1 MIDRN
6 SPVPL
11 YYQLYTILLTDIKS
25 SAFKPGDMLPT
36 EVSLM
41 EKYDLSRS
49 TVRQA
54 ILDLARNGYVVR
66 EKSRG
71 TFVKD
76 FSTSL
81 SYKDKVK
88 GFGQISYLDGRKEL
102 TNKVLEQK
110 VISVPAY
117 ICEHLKIKPGTK
129 VFYLKRVR
137 SIDGKPV
144 VYAEDWVRY
153 EKCKGIEHTD
163 FITNSL
169 LDVLE
174 NQFGIISHHAVR
186 TFECCNAESQEQVIE
201 LNLKKNQPLLHLT
214 SLIQDKQ
221 SNPIEV
227 CLAVINGRYT
237 AYE

>member
-1 MIDRN
+1 MIDKN

-11 YYQLYTILLTDIKS
+11 YYQLYNILLNDIRS
-25 SAFKPGDMLPT
+25 GALKPGDMLPT

-54 ILDLARNGYVVR
+54 IIDLVHKGYVVR
-66 EKSRG
+66 EKAKG

-76 FSTSL
+76 ISATL

-88 GFGQISYLDGRKEL
+88 GFGQFSRLDGRKEL
-102 TNKVLEQK
+102 TSKVLEQK
-110 VISVPAY
+110 VAAVPSY
-117 ICEHLKIKPGTK
+117 ICEYLKLKPGEQ

-137 SIDGKPV
+137 SVEGAPV

-153 EKCKGIEHTD
+153 EKCRDIEHVD
-163 FITNSL
+163 FSKNSL

-174 NQFGIISHHAVR
+174 DKFGIVAHHAVR
-186 TFECCNAESQEQVIE
+186 TFECCTAESPEQVME

-214 SLIQDKQ
+214 SLILDETD
-221 SNPIEV
+221 NPIEV

>member
-1 MIDRN
+1 MIDKN

-11 YYQLYTILLTDIKS
+11 YYQLYTILLNDIRS
-25 SAFKPGDMLPT
+25 GVLKPGDMLPT

-54 ILDLARNGYVVR
+54 MSDLVHKGYVVR
-66 EKSRG
+66 EKSKG

-76 FSTSL
+76 ISATL

-88 GFGQISYLDGRKEL
+88 GFGQFSRLDGRKEL
-102 TNKVLEQK
+102 TSKVLEQR
-110 VISVPAY
+110 VVQVPSY
-117 ICEHLKIKPGTK
+117 ICEYLKVEPGTK

-137 SIDGKPV
+137 SVEGAPV

-153 EKCKGIEHTD
+153 EKCKDIEHVD
-163 FITNSL
+163 FSKNSL

-174 NQFGIISHHAVR
+174 DRFGIVAHHAVR
-186 TFECCNAESQEQVIE
+186 TFECCTAESQEQVAE

-214 SLIQDKQ
+214 SQILDEKD
-221 SNPIEV
+221 NPLEV